1 MNCNSENITP
11 KMNAGRKSVGD
22 VRANHGGLRWSGLQG
37 EPSENTD
44 VLAGSQETRG
54 HKQESRGEEQ
64 EAQEQAA
71 GVKVWAGGGQGTARK
86 VRKGSERLGG
96 QKTQGPRTPP
106 ENWGF
111 VPEAMGN
118 LSTTK
123 RGVELGV
130 FNITQRGKRPRG
142 VSGRASGW
150 RTGPRCKTDS
160 PSADPSRTS
169 LGKAEAA
176 EVNSLE
182 PGGGGFNTP

>member
-1 MNCNSENITP
+1 M
-11 KMNAGRKSVGD
+11 
-22 VRANHGGLRWSGLQG
+22 
-37 EPSENTD
+37 
-44 VLAGSQETRG
+44 AGSQETRG
-54 HKQESRGEEQ
+54 HKQESSGEEQ

-86 VRKGSERLGG
+86 GRKGSERLRG

-123 RGVELGV
+123 RGVELGD

-142 VSGRASGW
+142 ASGW
-150 RTGPRCKTDS
+150 RTRPRRKTDS